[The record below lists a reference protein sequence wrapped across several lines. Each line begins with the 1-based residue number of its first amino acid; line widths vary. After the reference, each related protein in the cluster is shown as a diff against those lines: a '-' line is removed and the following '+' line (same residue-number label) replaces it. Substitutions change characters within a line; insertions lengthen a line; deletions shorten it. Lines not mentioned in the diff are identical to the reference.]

1 MADACPTITYRQLAW
16 IADWYISDENYTKAL
31 GSYQIFNDKI
41 GMLLIGAMEP
51 LLLQMDNIL
60 GQVVLLVH

>member
-1 MADACPTITYRQLAW
+1 MMKIIQKLW
-16 IADWYISDENYTKAL
+16 E
-31 GSYQIFNDKI
+31 SYQIFNDKI
-41 GMLLIGAMEP
+41 GMLPIGAMEP